1 MTWFIFYH
9 SRPFFYRMPLCVC
22 ASAMCSSEC
31 SSAFHWFTPP
41 ESLVLCCKLIGG
53 FWPWRPWRV
62 LAANTPRGW
71 IEPIKPC
78 PENWMLFRTSLKP
91 SNSMDSFVAPS
102 QLMLQR
108 KLFCQ
113 KRRQIMGRPVSRYP
127 AIDEERQT
135 YIYVIIRIALYTV
148 AFGCNWMRLEILRRE
163 SDRTVAII
171 QRTFLPISPRWFR
184 IKTLVPFCTKI
195 ISWYQLG
202 FMNVHQKIVKDCKNH
217 GQMLYLS
224 LLDPSPRSNCDSFC
238 RNGVSFY

>member
-22 ASAMCSSEC
+22 VQARCVPPSALAHSTDSHHPKASSCVASSLE
-31 SSAFHWFTPP
+31 
-41 ESLVLCCKLIGG
+41 G

-62 LAANTPRGW
+62 LAANTPREW

-102 QLMLQR
+102 QQMLQR

-113 KRRQIMGRPVSRYP
+113 QRRQIMGRPVSRYP

-135 YIYVIIRIALYTV
+135 YIYIYICSYMYSIIYCSIWVQLDAIGNPSSRKLP
-148 AFGCNWMRLEILRRE
+148 NS
-163 SDRTVAII
+163 SDHPAH
-171 QRTFLPISPRWFR
+171 LPPDF
-184 IKTLVPFCTKI
+184 PC
-195 ISWYQLG
+195 G
-202 FMNVHQKIVKDCKNH
+202 
-217 GQMLYLS
+217 
-224 LLDPSPRSNCDSFC
+224 
-238 RNGVSFY
+238 